1 MKDEIGT
8 GTPPSSQFWRTRLKD
23 LSIFLRLGCTS
34 FGGPI
39 AHLGYFRTELV
50 ERRGWCSEE
59 TYAEIIAVAQSLPG
73 PASSQVC
80 FSLGLLRGGWLGGL
94 SAWVGFTLPSAV
106 LMTCFAFA
114 EQSLRGKTGNAVVHG
129 LQLSAVAVV
138 AQAILVMRKNLT
150 PDWQQVLIAL
160 IAGVIA
166 LIGPPSFNTL
176 LAIAFGAIGGAVL
189 LRGDSATWL
198 PPLDLRISR
207 RAGTIAALVYLVLL
221 IASAIIPPAIPRA
234 IPKTS
239 PGVLE
244 VGRAFYLS
252 GALVFGGGHVVLPLL
267 EHAVVSP
274 GWVTQPS
281 FLSGYGFAQAM
292 PGPLFTFAAFLGAAI
307 QSGSSRVA
315 LAFDALIAIFLP
327 GLLAMVAALSFWSRI
342 RHSRSLQTVIPG
354 INASVLGV
362 LAAAFLRPVCST
374 AVHSALDLLV
384 AAMALVLLTVRRVR
398 PWMVVLGAVLVS
410 VLASNLF

>member
-1 MKDEIGT
+1 MKDEIGI
-8 GTPPSSQFWRTRLKD
+8 GTPPSSQFWRTRLND
-23 LSIFLRLGCTS
+23 LRIFLRLGCTS

-39 AHLGYFRTELV
+39 AHLGYFRAELV

-59 TYAEIIAVAQSLPG
+59 TYAELIAVAQSLPG
-73 PASSQVC
+73 PASSQVV

-94 SAWVGFTLPSAV
+94 SAWMGFTLPSAL

-150 PDWQQVLIAL
+150 PDWQRVVIAL

-166 LIGPPSFNTL
+166 LIGPPSFSTL
-176 LAIAFGAIGGAVL
+176 LAIAVGALCGAAF
-189 LRGDSATWL
+189 LRGDSVAWL
-198 PPLDLRISR
+198 PPLDLRISH
-207 RAGTIAALVYLVLL
+207 RAGMMAALVYLVLL
-221 IASAIIPPAIPRA
+221 IASAIIP
-234 IPKTS
+234 KTT

-244 VGRAFYLS
+244 VGSAFYLS

-267 EHAVVSP
+267 EHAAVSR

-281 FLSGYGFAQAM
+281 FLGGYGFAQAI

-307 QSGSSRVA
+307 QSGGSRVA
-315 LAFDALIAIFLP
+315 LAIDALIAIFLP

-342 RHSRSLQTVIPG
+342 RQSRSLQTVIPG

-384 AAMALVLLTVRRVR
+384 AVVGLVLLTIGKVR
-398 PWMVVLGAVLVS
+398 PWMVVLGAVLAS
-410 VLASNLF
+410 VLASNLFWLRI